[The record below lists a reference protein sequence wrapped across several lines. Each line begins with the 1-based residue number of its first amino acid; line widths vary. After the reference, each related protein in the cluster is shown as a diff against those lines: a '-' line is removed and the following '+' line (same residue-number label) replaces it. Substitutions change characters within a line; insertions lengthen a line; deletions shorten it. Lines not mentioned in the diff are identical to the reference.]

1 MNLVLTRLSVFA
13 IQAQRYLPVAV
24 MVIAILGV
32 AMGFNPY
39 DTEGGTGR

>member
-24 MVIAILGV
+24 MVIAVLGV
-32 AMGFNPY
+32 ALGFKPL
-39 DTEGGTGR
+39 DSEGGTGG